1 MKSESGFSLI
11 ELIIVM
17 VLVAV
22 LAGFVGNMIFYE
34 VNIFNLITSRSNAL
48 QNSRR
53 TLQTMSRDIRQIM
66 RPDDIFEAAVDSLR
80 FNDVNNF
87 MITYSFV
94 NGQLSKNS
102 DPLVNFVDDFQ
113 FTYYDDSGNPLI
125 VPVGDPSNIRSISLK
140 LTTTVN
146 GKSLKMQTKV
156 TPRNF

>member
-113 FTYYDDSGNPLI
+113 FTYYDDSGNPLV